1 MRVSSFQNTLKG
13 LDFHAK
19 FDLLAWILT
28 LTARFGVYCIINLG
42 GE

>member
-13 LDFHAK
+13 LDLHAE
-19 FDLLAWILT
+19 FDFPARILT